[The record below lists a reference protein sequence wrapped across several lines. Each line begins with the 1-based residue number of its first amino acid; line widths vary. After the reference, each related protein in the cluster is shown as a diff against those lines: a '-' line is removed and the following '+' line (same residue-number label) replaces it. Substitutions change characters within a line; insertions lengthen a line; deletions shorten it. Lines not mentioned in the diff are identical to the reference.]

1 MGTIRRE
8 ILISAFKLF
17 DVVLLVLSFGVA
29 TAPILARLGTRS
41 FQDFLS
47 IKVKLEN
54 FVVFFVLL
62 WIWHLLFTMLR
73 LYDSK
78 RLTGRRQ
85 ELFDVVTGTSLSA
98 LVLLLASVVLK
109 FQMVKTGFVAIFWI
123 SSTLLV
129 AGSRL
134 ALRTVLRN
142 LRMRGRNLRN
152 MLIVG
157 SNRRAIEFARS
168 IQSKPELG
176 YRILGFADEPWP
188 GTAQLSRYSW
198 SLVSNLEQLRTYLRR
213 NIVDEVVLALP
224 FRSFHTYA
232 SDIAAACEQQGIII
246 RVLYS
251 PFDLPNTSPLA
262 EHLEGAAVIT
272 HQSGIVDGWPLL
284 IKRFIDLTLSLALIV
299 VLAPVLLLVAIL
311 IKLTSPGPVLFV
323 QKRIGLNKRVFHIY
337 KFRTMVADAEQRMKQ
352 VEHLNEV
359 SGPVFKIK
367 NDPRITPVGRIL
379 RKASIDELPQ
389 LFNVLVGDMSLVGP
403 RPLPLRDYELF
414 TVDGQDWQRRRF
426 SVRPG
431 ITCLWQVAG
440 RSSMPFDRWMELDN
454 QYIQRWSLWLDF
466 QILLKTIPAVLRGTG
481 AA

>member
-8 ILISAFKLF
+8 ILVSAFKLF

-29 TAPILARLGTRS
+29 TIPILARLGTRS

-62 WIWHLLFTMLR
+62 WIWHLVFTMLR

-109 FQMVKTGFVAIFWI
+109 FQMVKAGFVAIFWI

-198 SLVSNLEQLRTYLRR
+198 SLVSNLEQLRIYLRR

-251 PFDLPNTSPLA
+251 PFDLPNTSPMA

-299 VLAPVLLLVAIL
+299 LLAPVLLLVAIL
-311 IKLTSPGPVLFV
+311 IKLSSPGPVLFV
-323 QKRIGLNKRVFHIY
+323 QKRIGLNKRVFQIY

-367 NDPRITPVGRIL
+367 NDPRITTLGRFL

-389 LFNVLVGDMSLVGP
+389 LLNVLVGDMSLVGP

>member
-8 ILISAFKLF
+8 ILLSAFKLF
-17 DVVLLVLSFGVA
+17 DVVLLVLAFGVA
-29 TAPILARLGTRS
+29 TLPVIARLGARS

-54 FVVFFVLL
+54 FVVFFLLL
-62 WIWHLLFTMLR
+62 WVWHLLFSMLR

-85 ELFDVVTGTSLSA
+85 ELFDAVTGTSLAA
-98 LVLLLASVVLK
+98 LVLLIASVVLK
-109 FQMVKTGFVAIFWI
+109 FQMVKTSFVAIFWI
-123 SSTLLV
+123 ASTLLV

-134 ALRTVLRN
+134 ALRTILRN

-157 SNRRAIEFARS
+157 SNQRAIAFART
-168 IQSKPELG
+168 IQSRPELG
-176 YRILGFADEPWP
+176 YRLLGFADEAWP
-188 GTAQLSRYSW
+188 GSTELSRYAW
-198 SLVSNLEQLRTYLRR
+198 SLVSDLEQLRTYLRR

-224 FRSFHTYA
+224 FRSFHTHA
-232 SDIAAACEQQGIII
+232 SAIAAACEQQGIII
-246 RVLYS
+246 RVLYN
-251 PFDLPNTSPLA
+251 PFDLPNTSPTA

-272 HQSGIVDGWPLL
+272 HQSGIADGWPLL
-284 IKRFIDLTLSLALIV
+284 IKRLIDLTLSLTLIAI
-299 VLAPVLLLVAIL
+299 LAPVLLLAAIL
-311 IKLTSPGPVLFV
+311 IKLTSPGPVLFI
-323 QKRIGLNKRVFHIY
+323 QKRIGLNKRIFQIY
-337 KFRTMVADAEQRMKQ
+337 KFRTMVADAEQRMRQ

-367 NDPRITPVGRIL
+367 NDPRITPLGRFL

-440 RSSMPFDRWMELDN
+440 RSSMPFERWMELDN

>member
-8 ILISAFKLF
+8 ILVSAFKLF

-29 TAPILARLGTRS
+29 TIPILARLGTRS

-62 WIWHLLFTMLR
+62 WIWHLVFTMLR

-98 LVLLLASVVLK
+98 LVLLLASAVLK
-109 FQMVKTGFVAIFWI
+109 FQMVKAGFVAIFWI

-251 PFDLPNTSPLA
+251 PFDLPNTSPMA

-299 VLAPVLLLVAIL
+299 LLAPVLLLVAIL

-323 QKRIGLNKRVFHIY
+323 QKRIGLNKRVFQIY

-367 NDPRITPVGRIL
+367 NDPRITTLGRFL

>member
-8 ILISAFKLF
+8 ILVSAFKLF

-29 TAPILARLGTRS
+29 TIPILARLGTRS

-62 WIWHLLFTMLR
+62 WIWHLVFTMLR

-98 LVLLLASVVLK
+98 LVLLLASAVLK
-109 FQMVKTGFVAIFWI
+109 FQMVKAGFVAIFWI

-198 SLVSNLEQLRTYLRR
+198 SLVSNLEQLRIYLRR

-251 PFDLPNTSPLA
+251 PFDLPNTSPMA

-299 VLAPVLLLVAIL
+299 LLAPVLLLVAIL

-323 QKRIGLNKRVFHIY
+323 QKRIGLNKRVFQIY

-367 NDPRITPVGRIL
+367 NDPRITTLGRFL